1 MDFARLWQGIRVSL
15 FQCCSPGAMQHCMY
29 MYAAGTGCHVC
40 TRAHAP
46 YLNQLEGGLV
56 IDRPVDEAF
65 GDRVVESE
73 ETDR

>member
-1 MDFARLWQGIRVSL
+1 
-15 FQCCSPGAMQHCMY
+15 MQHCMY